1 MTDSVNNG
9 AVPVLLTEE
18 QHSAINRH
26 AEAVYPDEC
35 CGVMLGKQRDGQR
48 VIVELIEIENEW
60 DAEERRRR
68 FLITPQQML
77 RVEREA
83 RARDLDVLGFYHS
96 HPDAPAR
103 PSEFDRE
110 HAWPFYSYLIAGVAN
125 GTAVELTGWQ
135 LHDDRGGYA
144 PVELHEEG

>member
-1 MTDSVNNG
+1 MSEAGTS
-9 AVPVLLTEE
+9 AAPVTLTAE
-18 QHSAINRH
+18 QRAAINRH
-26 AEAVYPDEC
+26 AEATYPDEC
-35 CGVMLGKQRDGQR
+35 CGIILGAQRDGLR

-60 DAEERRRR
+60 DAAERRRR

-77 RVEREA
+77 RAEREA
-83 RARDLDVLGFYHS
+83 RARSLDVLGFYHS

-125 GTAVELTGWQ
+125 GTVVDLTGWQ
-135 LHDDRGGYA
+135 LRDDRSGYEQI
-144 PVELHEEG
+144 ELQEER

>member
-1 MTDSVNNG
+1 MSSGSANG
-9 AVPVLLTEE
+9 AVPVLLTAE
-18 QHSAINRH
+18 QRATINRH
-26 AEAVYPDEC
+26 AEAIYPDEC
-35 CGVMLGKQRDGQR
+35 CGVMLGEQRDGLR
-48 VIVELIEIENEW
+48 VITELIEIENEW
-60 DAEERRRR
+60 DAAERRRR

-77 RVEREA
+77 RVERT
-83 RARDLDVLGFYHS
+83 ARDRNLDVLGFYHS

-125 GTAVELTGWQ
+125 GTVVELTGWQ

-144 PVELHEEG
+144 QIELQEE